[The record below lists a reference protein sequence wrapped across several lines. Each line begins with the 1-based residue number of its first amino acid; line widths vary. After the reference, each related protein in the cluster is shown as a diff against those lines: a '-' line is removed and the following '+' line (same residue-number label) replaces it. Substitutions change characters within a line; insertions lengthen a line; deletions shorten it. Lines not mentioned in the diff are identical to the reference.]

1 MYYADNEYY
10 FVVLPV
16 KIEQIIIGEPN
27 EILYQGFLFSGN
39 GDVESQFDF
48 GNDDFGKTVFL
59 SREEAEAALKELIER
74 K

>member
-10 FVVLPV
+10 FAVLPV
-16 KIEQIIIGEPN
+16 KID
-27 EILYQGFLFSGN
+27 EIVIREANAVLYKSFLYDGN

-48 GNDDFGKTVFL
+48 DGDDFGKTVFL
-59 SREEAEAALKELIER
+59 TREQAEAALKELTEG